1 MTGGFM
7 RKGMKK
13 KSEQNLRYIREKR
26 REKNKRLRM
35 LRTLKKQPNN
45 LELRKRLG

>member
-1 MTGGFM
+1 MAK
-7 RKGMKK
+7 KGVKK
-13 KSEQNLRYIREKR
+13 RSTQNENYKREGR

-45 LELRKRLG
+45 IELRKRLG